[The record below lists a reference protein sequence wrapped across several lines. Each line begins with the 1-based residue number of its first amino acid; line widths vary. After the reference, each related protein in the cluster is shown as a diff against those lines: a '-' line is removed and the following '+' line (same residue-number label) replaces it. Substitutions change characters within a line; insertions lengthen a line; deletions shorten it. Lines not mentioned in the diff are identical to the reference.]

1 MPILRPLLAVACLWI
16 LAVVPTPLL
25 GADPTADSDSAIV
38 PDLSGT
44 WSGSWESYQSGHDGP
59 MTATFSQIGEG
70 CYEVRFKGRFWG
82 VLPFKY
88 NVTLSV
94 TEVREGVVY
103 LSGSQRLPLFGTFSY
118 SAQATE
124 TCFSASY
131 CAKKDHG
138 AFTLS
143 RCCR

>member
-1 MPILRPLLAVACLWI
+1 MPNLRHLLAVAFVMI
-16 LAVVPTPLL
+16 PGAVPTSIL
-25 GADPTADSDSAIV
+25 GAEPAAV
-38 PDLSGT
+38 PDLSGS

-59 MTATFSQIGEG
+59 MKATFCQIGEG

-94 TEVREGVVY
+94 TEVRDGVVY
-103 LSGSQRLPLFGTFSY
+103 LSGSQRLPLFGTFRY

-143 RCCR
+143 RCCQ